1 MEHELHITTALGM
14 KRDHAGNVRQ
24 RRSRVMTVK
33 AETSL
38 GPAVDEGYPD
48 CLTGK
53 LIGMTPEQF
62 REIAF
67 GKDVEVGF
75 GGKRYRFSRLEQ
87 DGTFELR
94 KLF

>member
-1 MEHELHITTALGM
+1 MHITTALGT
-14 KRDHAGNVRQ
+14 RRSHTGNVRQ
-24 RRSRVMTVK
+24 TRSRVMTVK
-33 AETSL
+33 AETSVS
-38 GPAVDEGYPD
+38 PAADEAYPD

-67 GKDVEVGF
+67 GKDVEVRF

-87 DGTFELR
+87 DGSFELR
-94 KLF
+94 KVF